1 MQEDVF
7 GIKSLLDKEEFEK
20 VYRAT
25 GIDVDGRLEFLKKIF
40 SHRERSLMK
49 FITFAKC
56 LEGFN
61 ALSMNDK
68 INLVKRELRTSLDS
82 SCYLDFCNVV
92 NIKDRIFIVICIV
105 YCGNIIA
112 FDGSVVVWLF
122 SK

>member
-25 GIDVDGRLEFLKKIF
+25 GIDVDGRLEFLKKIY

-56 LEGFN
+56 VEGFSD
-61 ALSMNDK
+61 LSMNDK
-68 INLVKRELRTSLDS
+68 INLVKRKQDLLIAINKKQTSMVL
-82 SCYLDFCNVV
+82 CHG
-92 NIKDRIFIVICIV
+92 K
-105 YCGNIIA
+105 
-112 FDGSVVVWLF
+112 
-122 SK
+122 

>member
-61 ALSMNDK
+61 ILSMNDK
-68 INLVKRELRTSLDS
+68 INLVKCELCTSLDR
-82 SCYLDFCNVV
+82 SCYLNCCNVV
-92 NIKDRIFIVICIV
+92 KIKDKIFILICIV
-105 YCGNIIA
+105 YHGNIIA
-112 FDGSVVVWLF
+112 IDGSVLVWVF
-122 SK
+122 FK